1 MPMTP
6 AKASLHSEV
15 ETTTLSPQDG
25 RAIARDA
32 YIYGFP
38 MVDNYRILHSY
49 FVDRD
54 GPEYKGGWNQVHN
67 TARVYTPDD
76 KAIQTPNSDT
86 PYSTVGA
93 DLRTEPLVF
102 SVPKIEA
109 GRYYSLQFI
118 DLYTFNFAYVG
129 SRATGNDEGHF
140 LLAGPRWEGETP
152 PGIRQVIRCETELAL
167 VLYRTQLFSPDDIEN
182 VKKAQ
187 AGYQVRPLSLFL
199 GRPAPVAA
207 RPIDFVKPISAAQE
221 RASAVFFNELNFVLQ
236 FCPAHPS
243 EQELRARF
251 ERLGIAP
258 AGDFYIRALARDML
272 KAVHDGIADAWDAY
286 KQADHK
292 LAKGEVT
299 SGQVFGTR
307 DFLRN
312 NYLYRMLAAVDGIYG
327 NSQDEAIYPAYAVDS
342 GGKPLDGSTARYE
355 LRFPPGQ
362 LPPVHAFWS
371 LTLYEMPSRM
381 LVKNP
386 LNRYLINSPMLD
398 TLRRDA
404 DGGVTLHIQHD
415 SPGKEQEANWLP
427 APNGPFIMALRL
439 YWPKPEALDKRW
451 TAPQLKR
458 MEQS

>member
-6 AKASLHSEV
+6 AKASLHSHV

-25 RAIARDA
+25 RPIARDA

-140 LLAGPRWEGETP
+140 LLTGPRWEGETP

-167 VLYRTQLFSPDDIEN
+167 VLYRTQLFSSDDIEN
-182 VKKAQ
+182 VRKVQ
-187 AGYQVRPLSLFL
+187 AGYQVRPLSAFL
-199 GRPAPVAA
+199 GRPAPASRAA
-207 RPIDFVKPISAAQE
+207 DQLRQTDQRQRGTRIGGIFQ
-221 RASAVFFNELNFVLQ
+221 RA
-236 FCPAHPS
+236 
-243 EQELRARF
+243 ELRSAILPGPPLR
-251 ERLGIAP
+251 
-258 AGDFYIRALARDML
+258 AGAEGAL
-272 KAVHDGIADAWDAY
+272 
-286 KQADHK
+286 
-292 LAKGEVT
+292 
-299 SGQVFGTR
+299 
-307 DFLRN
+307 
-312 NYLYRMLAAVDGIYG
+312 
-327 NSQDEAIYPAYAVDS
+327 
-342 GGKPLDGSTARYE
+342 
-355 LRFPPGQ
+355 
-362 LPPVHAFWS
+362 
-371 LTLYEMPSRM
+371 
-381 LVKNP
+381 
-386 LNRYLINSPMLD
+386 
-398 TLRRDA
+398 
-404 DGGVTLHIQHD
+404 
-415 SPGKEQEANWLP
+415 
-427 APNGPFIMALRL
+427 
-439 YWPKPEALDKRW
+439 
-451 TAPQLKR
+451 
-458 MEQS
+458 